1 MLVRAGGFSVVLRN
15 AKKTKNLFLVSM
27 MLSLLLLLL
36 LLKGSENVITVHYL
50 Q

>member
-36 LLKGSENVITVHYL
+36 LKGSENVITVHYL